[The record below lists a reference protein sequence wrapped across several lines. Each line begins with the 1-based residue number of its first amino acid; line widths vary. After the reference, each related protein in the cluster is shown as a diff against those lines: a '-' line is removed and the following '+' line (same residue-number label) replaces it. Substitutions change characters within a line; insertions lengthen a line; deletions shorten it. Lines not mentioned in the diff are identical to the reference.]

1 MTPLLITL
9 IASGRISEPTGEDL
23 ISKNAVY
30 VIVAREFKKFVREK
44 TRLISTIARPLIWLF
59 FVGGGLSGLIP
70 ERNGVTYLQFIYP
83 GIIGMTILFSSIFS
97 AISIIWDK
105 EFGYMKEILV
115 APVSRSSIVFGK
127 ALSGTIVSMIQV
139 AIILVICPFIGIS
152 ISAVQIAGVLVF
164 AFLLSFC
171 ICNIGILIATFYES
185 FESFSMIMNFI
196 VMPMFFLSGAM
207 YPVHRL
213 PNVLK
218 SLAKVNPL
226 SYGIDGMKNII
237 FPKDLYAGISDFSI
251 TFDVIVITVLSVVL
265 MMMSTYV
272 FRRKAM

>member
-1 MTPLLITL
+1 
-9 IASGRISEPTGEDL
+9 L

-164 AFLLSFC
+164 SFLLSFC

-207 YPVHRL
+207 YPVNRL
-213 PNVLK
+213 PHVLK

-237 FPKDLYAGISDFSI
+237 FPKALYAGISDFSI
-251 TFDVIVITVLSVVL
+251 TFDVIIITVLSVFL

>member
-1 MTPLLITL
+1 M
-9 IASGRISEPTGEDL
+9 

-164 AFLLSFC
+164 SFLLSFC

-207 YPVHRL
+207 YPVNRL
-213 PNVLK
+213 PDVLK

-251 TFDVIVITVLSVVL
+251 TFDVIIITVLSVFL